1 MSNLLKLT
9 PENYYTKEANM
20 QYVSVSQYKEFNGT
34 TGKMGCEAY
43 AMAKLRGEVEEVTT
57 TALMVGSYVDAYFE
71 GTLPTFSAQHPEI
84 FSSRGKTAGELK
96 SEYKQA
102 SIMIDRAVKD
112 PVFMQYMA
120 GDKQVIMTGEIE
132 GVPVKIKIDSAD
144 GRRITDLKTVKSITE
159 TLYAKDLGQRL
170 NFCEWWGYDL
180 QAAVYREIYRQNT
193 GDKGQILMDYRLAK
207 NHKRQ
212 IPILADLNVCDTQTI
227 VEILEEG
234 GYKRIDDEEMI
245 RTMLSKC
252 LDAEGFLVYAA
263 ESAKKALELMSVT
276 PDIILL
282 DINMPEMDGLEL
294 CQFIRKHIS
303 CPIVFL
309 TARVTE
315 QDLINGLSVGGD
327 DYITKPFSVDEL
339 LARISAHLRRE
350 ERKST
355 VSNLKFNNELII
367 DYNSRTVFWG
377 KEQLEF
383 SNKEFEIIQFL
394 SQNAGIVFDR
404 ETIYEKLWG
413 YDGEG
418 DSIVIKEHIR
428 KIRNKLSIY
437 TDKNYIETV
446 WGVGY
451 KWIK

>member
-1 MSNLLKLT
+1 MR
-9 PENYYTKEANM
+9 
-20 QYVSVSQYKEFNGT
+20 YKV
-34 TGKMGCEAY
+34 
-43 AMAKLRGEVEEVTT
+43 LV
-57 TALMVGSYVDAYFE
+57 
-71 GTLPTFSAQHPEI
+71 
-84 FSSRGKTAGELK
+84 
-96 SEYKQA
+96 
-102 SIMIDRAVKD
+102 
-112 PVFMQYMA
+112 
-120 GDKQVIMTGEIE
+120 
-132 GVPVKIKIDSAD
+132 
-144 GRRITDLKTVKSITE
+144 
-159 TLYAKDLGQRL
+159 
-170 NFCEWWGYDL
+170 
-180 QAAVYREIYRQNT
+180 
-193 GDKGQILMDYRLAK
+193 
-207 NHKRQ
+207 
-212 IPILADLNVCDTQTI
+212 
-227 VEILEEG
+227 
-234 GYKRIDDEEMI
+234 IDDEEMI

-437 TDKNYIETV
+437 ADKNYIETV
-446 WGVGY
+446 WGGGY